1 MTGMLAA
8 SQIGLANDADA
19 AIATAIIAVC
29 ETMIIPSNGLT
40 RTPVADL

>member
-1 MTGMLAA
+1 MFAGWE
-8 SQIGLANDADA
+8 IGPVNDADD

-29 ETMIIPSNGLT
+29 EPIFIPSDGFT